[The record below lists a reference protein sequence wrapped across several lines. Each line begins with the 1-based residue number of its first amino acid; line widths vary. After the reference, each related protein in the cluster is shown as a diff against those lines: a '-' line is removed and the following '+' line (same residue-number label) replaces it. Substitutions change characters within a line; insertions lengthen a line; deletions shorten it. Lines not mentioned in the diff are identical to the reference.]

1 MEQVVME
8 PETPEEEKP
17 QGEQTQPVEV
27 ASEVKE
33 SAEAKAEGEEGKPA
47 DPPAEESEEAK
58 AKKEER
64 RRTFQT
70 RIDQLTRRAREA
82 EERAEFYRQQYEEV
96 AKPVQREQFATD
108 DEFEAEK
115 MRRHIRAEAI
125 AVASKGEMASG
136 SQAAIEAYRERVSE
150 FSQDHPDWFDLVSKL
165 VTTPQME
172 SAIVES
178 PKGAEISYY
187 LAKHPGEAARIA
199 RLSPQAQDREIVRL
213 ESRELFETP
222 KPIKS
227 SAPPP
232 IKPIPPVSKAPA
244 SGDDE
249 FSRWVAER
257 NAKNKYGA

>member
-8 PETPEEEKP
+8 PETPEEETGK
-17 QGEQTQPVEV
+17 QEQQPAEG
-27 ASEVKE
+27 AGEVKE
-33 SAEAKAEGEEGKPA
+33 GAEAKVEGEEGKPA

-96 AKPVQREQFATD
+96 AKPIQREQFATD

-115 MRRHIRAEAI
+115 MRRHIQAEAI

-136 SQAAIEAYRERVSE
+136 SQAAIEAYRERVAE
-150 FSQDHPDWFDLVSKL
+150 FSQDHPDWFDVVSKL

-178 PKGAEISYY
+178 PRGAEISYY

-232 IKPIPPVSKAPA
+232 IKPIPPVSKAPT

>member
-8 PETPEEEKP
+8 PEVQEEEKP
-17 QGEQTQPVEV
+17 QGEQAQE
-27 ASEVKE
+27 ASGEVKE
-33 SAEAKAEGEEGKPA
+33 GAEAKAEGEEGKPA
-47 DPPAEESEEAK
+47 EPPAEESEEAK
-58 AKKEER
+58 ARKEER

-82 EERAEFYRQQYEEV
+82 EEKADFYRQRYEEF
-96 AKPVQREQFATD
+96 AKPVQREQFASD

-115 MRRHIRAEAI
+115 TRRHIRAEAI
-125 AVASKGEMASG
+125 AVASQTEMAAG
-136 SQAAIEAYRERVSE
+136 SQAAVEAYRERVAE

-172 SAIVES
+172 AAIVDS
-178 PKGAEISYY
+178 PRGAEISYY

-213 ESRELFETP
+213 ESKELFESP

-232 IKPIPPVSKAPA
+232 IKPIPAAAKAPA
-244 SGDDE
+244 SADDE
-249 FSRWVAER
+249 YLQWVKEQ
-257 NAKNKYGA
+257 NAKNRYGA

>member
-1 MEQVVME
+1 MEQVAME
-8 PETPEEEKP
+8 PETQEEEKA
-17 QGEQTQPVEV
+17 QGEQTQPVEGV
-27 ASEVKE
+27 SEVKE
-33 SAEAKAEGEEGKPA
+33 GAESKAEGEEGKPT

-136 SQAAIEAYRERVSE
+136 SQAAIEAYRERVAE
-150 FSQDHPDWFDLVSKL
+150 FSQDHPDWFDVVSKL

-178 PKGAEISYY
+178 PRGAEISYY

-232 IKPIPPVSKAPA
+232 IKPIPPVSKAPT

-249 FSRWVAER
+249 FMRMVAER

>member
-8 PETPEEEKP
+8 PETPEEEAGK
-17 QGEQTQPVEV
+17 QEQQPAEG
-27 ASEVKE
+27 AGEVKE
-33 SAEAKAEGEEGKPA
+33 GEEAKVEGEEGKPA
-47 DPPAEESEEAK
+47 DLPAEESEEAK

-136 SQAAIEAYRERVSE
+136 SQAAIEAYRERVAE
-150 FSQDHPDWFDLVSKL
+150 FSQDHPDWFDVVSKL

-178 PKGAEISYY
+178 PRGAEISYY

-232 IKPIPPVSKAPA
+232 IKPIPPVSKAPT

-249 FSRWVAER
+249 FSRWVSER
-257 NAKNKYGA
+257 NAKNRYGA